1 MLAWLHLVKAKKQ
14 EIQNAQR
21 SEDKPVLF
29 CMQKDGRNQAGFGL
43 SVPLLHL
50 LSLMQADSVL

>member
-14 EIQNAQR
+14 EIQNAQT
-21 SEDKPVLF
+21 SEHKPFLF
-29 CMQKDGRNQAGFGL
+29 YMQKDGRNQAGFGL

-50 LSLMQADSVL
+50 LSLMQ